1 MDDPPSK
8 SESLSSISLVTQILC
23 FVIISPLIGL
33 RLFAR
38 VKLHHPFGVEDATCY
53 IAWLLFLGHCICTL
67 CYTFSPD
74 TYFSE
79 NSLNMNHSLQSLKI
93 FYVATMLYVP
103 MVLCVKTSLIYT
115 LIRLWSPYRAKVIA
129 LYAFLAI
136 IITYYIVIL
145 LVKIFTCIPIHLF
158 WEVDHS
164 SGSCLNRSA
173 IILADSIISVT
184 TDLAILIFPVVL
196 TWGLQM
202 SVSKKLHIILILGA
216 GGTAIAFSIYR
227 LVLVV
232 HDKGS
237 AHQWDYFLRILLT
250 DNAEGGLGL
259 ICTCIPAINKL
270 IGHLRDGHRSKQ
282 SLPETDL

>member
-1 MDDPPSK
+1 MNDPPPK
-8 SESLSSISLVTQILC
+8 SESLRSISLVTQILC
-23 FVIISPLIGL
+23 FAIISPLIAL

-38 VKLHHPFGVEDATCY
+38 VKLHHPFGVEDVTCY
-53 IAWLLFLGHCICTL
+53 LAWLLFLGHCICTL
-67 CYTFSPD
+67 CYTFFPD
-74 TYFSE
+74 RSFFQE
-79 NSLNMNHSLQSLKI
+79 LLIIDGQLQSLKI

-103 MVLCVKTSLIYT
+103 MVLFVKTSLIYT
-115 LIRLWSPYRAKVIA
+115 LIRLWSPYRAKVIS
-129 LYAFLAI
+129 LYIFLAI

-145 LVKIFTCIPIHLF
+145 FVKVFTCNPIHLF
-158 WEVDHS
+158 WEVEHS

-184 TDLAILIFPVVL
+184 TDLAILTFPVAL

-232 HDKGS
+232 HDKSS
-237 AHQWDYFLRILLT
+237 ADQWDYFLRILLT

-270 IGHLRDGHRSKQ
+270 IGHLRDGHRKRQ
-282 SLPETDL
+282 ILPEMDC